1 MERLA
6 LLAED
11 MAKKARMNELE
22 AMARELKNRQR
33 RLLDSL
39 NDLKNRFDQKDLEA
53 VLKELKQLEELLRQV
68 MEAMTKLANRLPE
81 EFVNSPDL
89 QGMDFQDLFQDLDE
103 IRKKLMAGDLA
114 GALEAAQRLM
124 QALTQM
130 MASLGKAGSQAN
142 MGGMDRMQGEM
153 NRQAGELGK
162 ILEEQQEVLK
172 ETEGIEREVRRRIE
186 EEIRKRLEQELPR
199 LRRQLEELACALPPA
214 QNEMIEELS
223 RLLKDEKMKM
233 FSQRAEELE
242 KGLEGRPADQKR
254 LREIREM
261 ADRLYPDLEKILS
274 AKDKK
279 NFPDLAS
286 REKMLQERTQNL
298 REKLEMLS
306 QLFPGMDSEILKD
319 LQDAGKA
326 MGEASGRLTGQD
338 APGAIPPEQEAI
350 RGLAKSQQAMQQMA
364 QQMAMQMQAMRYGY
378 PWGYDPRAGWYYGPW
393 VPMPTLPQPQINRPL
408 ERGYTGLDREEF
420 ETPSKDAYQAPKIF
434 REKVMESLKEEVPSQ
449 YKRKVE
455 KYFRGLTE

>member
-1 MERLA
+1 M
-6 LLAED
+6 
-11 MAKKARMNELE
+11 
-22 AMARELKNRQR
+22 
-33 RLLDSL
+33 
-39 NDLKNRFDQKDLEA
+39 
-53 VLKELKQLEELLRQV
+53 
-68 MEAMTKLANRLPE
+68 
-81 EFVNSPDL
+81 
-89 QGMDFQDLFQDLDE
+89 
-103 IRKKLMAGDLA
+103 
-114 GALEAAQRLM
+114 
-124 QALTQM
+124 
-130 MASLGKAGSQAN
+130 
-142 MGGMDRMQGEM
+142 
-153 NRQAGELGK
+153 
-162 ILEEQQEVLK
+162 
-172 ETEGIEREVRRRIE
+172 
-186 EEIRKRLEQELPR
+186 
-199 LRRQLEELACALPPA
+199 
-214 QNEMIEELS
+214 
-223 RLLKDEKMKM
+223 
-233 FSQRAEELE
+233 
-242 KGLEGRPADQKR
+242 
-254 LREIREM
+254 REM

-319 LQDAGKA
+319 LLDAGKA
-326 MGEASGRLTGQD
+326 MGDASGRLTGQD

-364 QQMAMQMQAMRYGY
+364 QQMARQMQAMRYGY

-420 ETPSKDAYQAPKIF
+420 ETPSKDAYQVPKIF